1 MTTAVQESMTI
12 NSSNEAQKEETKA
25 PQIMAKMEQAIKK
38 RIDLTKLSLEDQ

>member
-1 MTTAVQESMTI
+1 MTI

-25 PQIMAKMEQAIKK
+25 TQIMANMEQAIKK